1 MFEFTFHDHYFIIQ
15 LEMVTVFNKNN
26 TIVFGS
32 GSMINNKETI
42 TKEFMDNPKL
52 DLPKGWQ

>member
-52 DLPKGWQ
+52 DLPKG